1 MKLGQYKAT
10 NRKSKKFHVRKN
22 SQPLP
27 KMTFRNGGL
36 GGMAQ
41 LKTVEMEK
49 IGIDGLSLNK
59 MKEKLS
65 KKIFAK
71 PKLPGPWPKTA

>member
-1 MKLGQYKAT
+1 MKLGQYKAA
-10 NRKSKKFHVRKN
+10 NRKSKKFHVRKY

-27 KMTFRNGGL
+27 KMTLRNWGFW
-36 GGMAQ
+36 GMAQ

-49 IGIDGLSLNK
+49 IGIDELNLDK

-71 PKLPGPWPKTA
+71 PKLPVPRPKTA